1 MCSTFWE
8 AAPGMGTRNLSE
20 IHNVWNH
27 MSTLRWTLAGLLTAA
42 LFAQGQ
48 QEAPKPADATSQP
61 VFRVPVEVV
70 VAPVSVMDRN
80 GDNVDGLRP
89 DQFHLFDNGKEQDIH
104 VDVAFQLISLVIA
117 VQANDRVESLLP
129 QIRKIGSMIEP
140 IVIGDQGEAAVL
152 AFDSRIRR
160 MQEFT
165 SDPTKITEALKGI
178 HPGSSQNRMIDA
190 VEEAVR
196 LLRSRPRDRRRII
209 LLVSETRDKSSEARA
224 KETLIA
230 AQLANVSIYTV
241 DISRVV
247 TSVMAR
253 QDPGYIDN
261 RPPAMTPLPSG
272 VPATPN
278 TVAQATGGNG
288 GSAEFVPLMVE
299 VFKDAKAIFK
309 QNPSEVFT
317 RGTGGEQY
325 GFMRQRGLEDAI
337 ENLGAELHSQYLIS
351 YNPNN
356 KDEGGFHMITVE
368 VTGAKNL
375 KVRTRPGYFLG
386 AK

>member
-1 MCSTFWE
+1 
-8 AAPGMGTRNLSE
+8 
-20 IHNVWNH
+20 
-27 MSTLRWTLAGLLTAA
+27 
-42 LFAQGQ
+42 
-48 QEAPKPADATSQP
+48 
-61 VFRVPVEVV
+61 
-70 VAPVSVMDRN
+70 
-80 GDNVDGLRP
+80 
-89 DQFHLFDNGKEQDIH
+89 
-104 VDVAFQLISLVIA
+104 
-117 VQANDRVESLLP
+117 
-129 QIRKIGSMIEP
+129 
-140 IVIGDQGEAAVL
+140 
-152 AFDSRIRR
+152 
-160 MQEFT
+160 
-165 SDPTKITEALKGI
+165 
-178 HPGSSQNRMIDA
+178 
-190 VEEAVR
+190 VR